1 MTARVLVVDDVLPN
15 VKLLAAK
22 LQREYFD
29 VVTAFNG
36 QEALQKVQE
45 ESPDIILL
53 DVMMPGMDGFEVCER
68 IKADPETAHIP
79 IVMVTALSDT
89 SDRVRGLEAGADD
102 FLTKPVNDVAL
113 FARVRSLVRL
123 KMTMDEWRLR
133 QNTSGQ
139 LGVLMGENSLQEE
152 SYEDGYVLVVEDS
165 AIDRDKI
172 NETLL
177 RDRHHVR
184 AVERGE
190 DAISA
195 LQEEDFDLVVVSL
208 ALENEDGLRFCSH
221 LRSNER
227 TRQIPILAIA
237 DESDLERSAK
247 GLEIGVNDYILKP
260 MDRNELLARSRT
272 QIRRRRYQERLRLNY
287 EESLSLALTDSLT
300 GLFNRRYLLAHLRR
314 LLDRIAEN
322 KKPLSTL
329 IFDVDH
335 FKLVNDNHGHAVGDE
350 VLRELAQRVANGARS
365 FDLVARIGGEE
376 FAVVLPDSGLDTAMA
391 VAERLRKSCESR
403 PFRVSGPVG
412 ELNVTISIGV
422 AYATSPDENPLELIK
437 RADEGLYMA
446 KRSGRNKVC
455 TVEDLE
461 VARQKEASIGKAGGE
476 ATATSDDPAPV

>member
-36 QEALQKVQE
+36 QEALQKVQADA
-45 ESPDIILL
+45 PDIVLL
-53 DVMMPGMDGFEVCER
+53 DVMMPGMDGFEVCEK
-68 IKADPETAHIP
+68 IKSDPQTMHIP
-79 IVMVTALSDT
+79 VVMVTALSDT

-139 LGVLMGENSLQEE
+139 LGVLMGNANLQEE
-152 SYEDGYVLVVEDS
+152 SHEEGYVLVVEDS
-165 AIDRDKI
+165 PLDQDKI

-177 RDRHHVR
+177 RDRHVVR

-190 DAISA
+190 EAVSA
-195 LQEEDFDLVVVSL
+195 MQEEDFDLVIVSL
-208 ALENEDGLRFCSH
+208 ALENEDGLRFCSQ

-227 TRQIPILAIA
+227 TRHIPILAIA

-260 MDRNELLARSRT
+260 VDRNELMARVRT

-314 LLDRIAEN
+314 LLDRISEN

-335 FKLVNDNHGHAVGDE
+335 FKQVNDTYGHAVGDE

-376 FAVVLPDSGLDTAMA
+376 FAVVLPDSGLETAMM
-391 VAERLRKSCESR
+391 VAERLRKTVEGR
-403 PFRVSGPVG
+403 PFRVSGPAAD
-412 ELNVTISIGV
+412 LNVTISVGV
-422 AYATSPDENPLELIK
+422 SFATSPDENPMELMK
-437 RADEGLYMA
+437 RADEGLYVA

-455 TVEDLE
+455 TVEDM
-461 VARQKEASIGKAGGE
+461 ATAQQAEAAIAQAGGTDTAA
-476 ATATSDDPAPV
+476 ATTES